1 MDNSILIV
9 ATYIENQSSQ
19 NQGKNSPQ
27 TRQPHLQDLSP
38 LQDSY
43 ILVWT

>member
-1 MDNSILIV
+1 MKLSLC
-9 ATYIENQSSQ
+9 ENQSSQ
-19 NQGKNSPQ
+19 NQGKNSLP

-43 ILVWT
+43 NIFNLDFVVQ